1 MVKIISENLNC
12 SFEICEHE
20 YTLIQTNFFFAVLES
35 KYAKDL
41 DEGGSREA
49 IKDIHDYFVKD
60 IIKKGYMGKKMDYLP
75 AFREHYFVLQPQV
88 RQIKKIYK
96 KKLFTYRLDHQI
108 SHDLDPLIFSTSN

>member
-1 MVKIISENLNC
+1 M
-12 SFEICEHE
+12 
-20 YTLIQTNFFFAVLES
+20 
-35 KYAKDL
+35 

-88 RQIKKIYK
+88 RQIKKINK

>member
-1 MVKIISENLNC
+1 M
-12 SFEICEHE
+12 
-20 YTLIQTNFFFAVLES
+20 
-35 KYAKDL
+35 

-88 RQIKKIYK
+88 RQINIIKKINKKNVYTPSGKEFRESAFFGHCADLLAWSLVCYK
-96 KKLFTYRLDHQI
+96 YV
-108 SHDLDPLIFSTSN
+108 

>member
-1 MVKIISENLNC
+1 MSKKRNTIQGGTL
-12 SFEICEHE
+12 FKEIR
-20 YTLIQTNFFFAVLES
+20 YYKLFFAVLES

-88 RQIKKIYK
+88 RPKICIKYSVG
-96 KKLFTYRLDHQI
+96 LVND
-108 SHDLDPLIFSTSN
+108 

>member
-1 MVKIISENLNC
+1 MKVVVES
-12 SFEICEHE
+12 CEQ

-60 IIKKGYMGKKMDYLP
+60 IIKKGHLGKKMDYLP

-88 RQIKKIYK
+88 RQINIIKKIN

-108 SHDLDPLIFSTSN
+108 CHVLDPLIFSIYR

>member
-1 MVKIISENLNC
+1 MKICIEFLKVVVES
-12 SFEICEHE
+12 CEHD
-20 YTLIQTNFFFAVLES
+20 TLIQTNFFAVLES

-88 RQIKKIYK
+88 RQIKK
-96 KKLFTYRLDHQI
+96 
-108 SHDLDPLIFSTSN
+108 